1 MQWVIKTSKLC
12 NLRCKYCYEWEHLSD
27 PTRMSESVWR
37 DALVAIRDYADLT
50 TRRCGY
56 DIPVDII
63 WHGGEP
69 TLLPREYFERVFA
82 LQREVFPSD
91 WLQSRRVRNVLQTN
105 LYSVRDEHLDVFAEH
120 DVELG
125 ISVDFAEGVRLTAGG
140 KRTEA
145 AVRSN
150 IRRLQDRGLPFSII
164 TVLAGH
170 TVSQIQRV
178 FEEISQL
185 QKPTR
190 LLPLFSGPAARP
202 MNGVTV
208 DKSDILDALMVFFDL
223 WVSAGMTP
231 RVDPLDQYLRTVILK
246 RMGLERPGQDRA
258 LLGNDV
264 LVIDRDGRLSCDAY
278 REHGDLGNITET
290 TIEDIVDG
298 ATYGYLVAEETAL
311 KDSVCTQC
319 RSSAPATPAR
329 SHAISTATSCKTAR
343 SIDISCRASRPT
355 SRIGASSTNSSAPWS
370 MRSQRPMWSR
380 RSERGF
386 RIHAEGVLWAPTA
399 AGQPGLDL
407 IVGRFDGLGRLCPWH
422 R

>member
-1 MQWVIKTSKLC
+1 IHNSPAHKPANQQRRSP
-12 NLRCKYCYEWEHLSD
+12 EHLSD

-50 TRRCGY
+50 IRRCGY

-105 LYSVRDEHLDVFAEH
+105 LYSVRDEHLDVFEEH

-264 LVIDRDGRLSCDAY
+264 LVVDRDGRLSCDAY

-298 ATYGYLVAEETAL
+298 ATYGYLVHL
-311 KDSVCTQC
+311 RLPCRGRDSTEGFGLHAVPVPRRLRHQPDRTQF
-319 RSSAPATPAR
+319 RQPHPAR
-329 SHAISTATSCKTAR
+329 LPDR
-343 SIDISCRASRPT
+343 SIYLAAHRGPPRGSGLLRRT
-355 SRIGASSTNSSAPWS
+355 V
-370 MRSQRPMWSR
+370 QRHGP
-380 RSERGF
+380 
-386 RIHAEGVLWAPTA
+386 
-399 AGQPGLDL
+399 
-407 IVGRFDGLGRLCPWH
+407 
-422 R
+422 